1 MNFQIKGVENEN
13 NKKIT
18 ITGYSES
25 LKSFFKVKLT
35 EFSKNELNLDKEVN
49 EANFNILIPCE
60 NAIWNIDTT
69 LDGVPFNIENNIND
83 EFLKRK
89 FFPYKEFQI
98 PAVVWQC
105 FVGSVTTQL

>member
-1 MNFQIKGVENEN
+1 MTFQIKGVENEN
-13 NKKIT
+13 NKIIT

-35 EFSKNELNLDKEVN
+35 ELSKNELNLDKEVN
-49 EANFNILIPCE
+49 EANFNILIPRE

-83 EFLKRK
+83 EFKRK
-89 FFPYKEFQI
+89 FPYKEFQI